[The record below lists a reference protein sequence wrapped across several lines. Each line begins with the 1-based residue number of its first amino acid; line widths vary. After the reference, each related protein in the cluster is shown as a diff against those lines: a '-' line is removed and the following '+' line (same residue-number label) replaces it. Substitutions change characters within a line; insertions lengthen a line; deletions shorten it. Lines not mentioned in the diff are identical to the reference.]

1 MSITE
6 KVILLLLL
14 LGTFLLV
21 SQLLP
26 KIRTLSLKRGFV
38 AIPEN
43 RSSHTSIT
51 PSFGGVSFYIALLVF
66 FIIAFSQE
74 NGWLIGTLLFAI
86 SVIFFTGLKDDL
98 KDISPK
104 AKLLGQWIAIG
115 ALLVHPEFRI
125 MDLHGF
131 LGITALPTLV
141 SVLFSTF
148 LYVSLINAYNLI
160 DGIDGLASII
170 GIVVASAFGLSFFTL
185 GLYFYVGLCVVIVGM
200 LLAFLRFNFSSKR
213 KLFMGDT
220 GSLILGLLFGVLAM
234 RLLSVGF
241 STVAALGIGRSE
253 TPLLALAILSIPAF
267 DMVRVVCIRKIHKKP
282 FFSPD
287 RNHLHHVLIDSGLS
301 HAKASLLAG
310 GINIILIGVVYAAL
324 LQYDLG
330 TASIVLL
337 ASYLVLTVSL
347 FIVNKRLGP
356 KRMKVK
362 LRRFLFKIT
371 HPTPNVTAEKQL
383 KFNKKLKLIR
393 IFFF

>member
-1 MSITE
+1 M
-6 KVILLLLL
+6 
-14 LGTFLLV
+14 
-21 SQLLP
+21 P
-26 KIRTLSLKRGFV
+26 KIRTLSLHRGFV
-38 AIPEN
+38 AIPEE

-66 FIIAFSQE
+66 FALVFSQE
-74 NGWLIGTLLFAI
+74 NILLLGTLFFSV

-104 AKLLGQWIAIG
+104 AKLLGQCIAIG
-115 ALLVHPEFRI
+115 ALLFHSEFRI
-125 MDLHGF
+125 TDLHGF
-131 LGITALPTLV
+131 LGVTALPTFV

-148 LYVSLINAYNLI
+148 LYVSLMNAYNLI

-170 GIVVASAFGLSFFTL
+170 GIVVASSFGVLFFSI

-220 GSLILGLLFGVLAM
+220 GSLILGLLFGVLTM

-241 STVAALGIGRSE
+241 STVSALGISRSYL
-253 TPLLALAILSIPAF
+253 PVLALAILSIPAF
-267 DMVRVVCIRKIHKKP
+267 DIVRVVCIRKIHKKP

-301 HAKASLLAG
+301 HAKTSLLAG
-310 GINIILIGVVYAAL
+310 GINIWLITVVYNAL
-324 LQYDLG
+324 LQYGLITG
-330 TASIVLL
+330 IVVLF
-337 ASYLVLTVSL
+337 AGYFVLTVSL
-347 FIVNKRLGP
+347 FVLNRRLGP

-371 HPTPNVTAEKQL
+371 YPTPNVTAEKQL
-383 KFNKKLKLIR
+383 IFNKKLKLIR

>member
-1 MSITE
+1 MLVTE

-21 SQLLP
+21 SILLP
-26 KIRTLSLKRGFV
+26 KIRTLSLQRGFV
-38 AIPEN
+38 AIPED
-43 RSSHTSIT
+43 RSSHKSIT

-66 FIIAFSQE
+66 FILAFSQE
-74 NGWLIGTLLFAI
+74 NLWLIGTLVFAT

-104 AKLLGQWIAIG
+104 AKLLGQCIAIG
-115 ALLVHPEFRI
+115 ALLIHPEFRVT
-125 MDLHGF
+125 DLHGF
-131 LGITALPTLV
+131 LGIAALPTFV

-148 LYVSLINAYNLI
+148 LYVSLMNAYNLI
-160 DGIDGLASII
+160 DGIDGLAGII
-170 GIVVASAFGLSFFTL
+170 GVVVASAFGLSFFTL

-200 LLAFLRFNFSSKR
+200 LLAFLRFNFSRKR

-220 GSLILGLLFGVLAM
+220 GSLLLGLLFGVLAM
-234 RLLSVGF
+234 RMLSVAH
-241 STVAALGIGRSE
+241 STVFALGIHRAE
-253 TPLLALAILSIPAF
+253 LPLLALAILSIPAF
-267 DMVRVVCIRKIHKKP
+267 DIVRVVCIRKIHKKP

-310 GINIILIGVVYAAL
+310 SINIVFIAVVYAAL
-324 LQYDLG
+324 LQYGLA
-330 TASIVLL
+330 TASVLL
-337 ASYLVLTVSL
+337 VAAYLLLTVSL
-347 FIVNKRLGP
+347 FVLNKRLGP

-371 HPTPNVTAEKQL
+371 HPVQKTSVEKQL
-383 KFNKKLKLIR
+383 NFNKKLKLIR

>member
-1 MSITE
+1 MLITE

-14 LGTFLLV
+14 LGTFLFV

-26 KIRTLSLKRGFV
+26 KVRALSLKRGFV
-38 AIPEN
+38 AIPED

-66 FIIAFSQE
+66 FILSFSQE
-74 NGWLIGTLLFAI
+74 NLLLLCTFLFSV

-104 AKLLGQWIAIG
+104 AKVLGQCIAIG
-115 ALLVHPEFRI
+115 ALLFHPEFRVT
-125 MDLHGF
+125 DLHGF
-131 LGITALPTLV
+131 LGITVLPTFI

-148 LYVSLINAYNLI
+148 LYVSLMNAYNLI

-170 GIVVASAFGLSFFTL
+170 GIVVASTFGVLFFSI

-241 STVAALGIGRSE
+241 STVSALGISRSYL
-253 TPLLALAILSIPAF
+253 PVVALAILSIPAF
-267 DMVRVVCIRKIHKKP
+267 DIFRVVCIRKIHKKP
-282 FFSPD
+282 FFNPD

-310 GINIILIGVVYAAL
+310 GINIGFISVVYTAL
-324 LQYDLG
+324 LQYGLTTG
-330 TASIVLL
+330 IGVLFAGYFVL
-337 ASYLVLTVSL
+337 AVSL
-347 FIVNKRLGP
+347 FILNKRLGP

-362 LRRFLFKIT
+362 LRQFLFKIT
-371 HPTPNVTAEKQL
+371 HPTLNVTAEKQL
-383 KFNKKLKLIR
+383 NFNKKLKLIR

>member
-1 MSITE
+1 MLITE
-6 KVILLLLL
+6 IIILLLLL

-26 KIRTLSLKRGFV
+26 KIRTLSLKRGFI

-43 RSSHTSIT
+43 RSSHSSIT

-66 FIIAFSQE
+66 FIISFSQE

-104 AKLLGQWIAIG
+104 AKLLGQWIAIC

-125 MDLHGF
+125 TDLHGF

-160 DGIDGLASII
+160 DGIDGLASLI
-170 GIVVASAFGLSFFTL
+170 GIVVASAFGLSFFSL

-200 LLAFLRFNFSSKR
+200 LLAFLRFNFSIKR

-241 STVAALGIGRSE
+241 STVAALGIGSSE

-267 DMVRVVCIRKIHKKP
+267 DIVRVVCIRKIHKKP

-362 LRRFLFKIT
+362 LRRFLFKIS
-371 HPTPNVTAEKQL
+371 HPTPNVSAEKQL